1 MTGRTPFGSLLPL
14 LLVSATGSTTRCSL
28 STESGTGE
36 LRISGTV
43 LYLEARGRCWRLDA
57 GEGRHYEL
65 LPDQA
70 PARLLQD
77 GATATVTG
85 QLAEAAETGCQVGL
99 PFAVRRVISL
109 QAGPAK
115 VLHPERSEGASR

>member
-1 MTGRTPFGSLLPL
+1 MRLPRAGALIPAL
-14 LLVSATGSTTRCSL
+14 LLSGIGGPSRCSL
-28 STESGTGE
+28 STDSSTGE

-43 LYLEARGRCWRLDA
+43 RFLETASGCWRLDA

-70 PARLLQD
+70 PAVLLQD

-85 QLAEAAETGCQVGL
+85 QPAEGSETGCQVGL
-99 PFAVRRVISL
+99 PLAVRRVLSL
-109 QAGPAK
+109 APA
-115 VLHPERSEGASR
+115 ASSAR

>member
-1 MTGRTPFGSLLPL
+1 MTCRGALHGAALPL
-14 LLVSATGSTTRCSL
+14 FLFSATGTTSRCSL

-43 LYLEARGRCWRLDA
+43 VFLETGVGCWRLDA
-57 GEGRHYEL
+57 GGGRHYEL

-70 PARLLQD
+70 PATLLQD

-85 QLAEAAETGCQVGL
+85 QPAERSETGCRVGL
-99 PFAVRRVISL
+99 PLAVRRVVSI
-109 QAGPAK
+109 APAA
-115 VLHPERSEGASR
+115 PSSR

>member
-1 MTGRTPFGSLLPL
+1 MTDRRAMTGALVPMVLLS
-14 LLVSATGSTTRCSL
+14 VAAGGTRCSL
-28 STESGTGE
+28 STDSGTGE

-43 LYLEARGRCWRLDA
+43 RFLETVGGCWRLDA

-70 PARLLQD
+70 PATLLQD

-85 QLAEAAETGCQVGL
+85 QPAEDAETGCRVGL
-99 PFAVRRVISL
+99 PLAVRRVLSL
-109 QAGPAK
+109 APA
-115 VLHPERSEGASR
+115 PSPAR